1 MLGVL
6 LIGLFLP
13 QVLSERGT
21 PEVDSRWLHYLNQ
34 IHTAVQRHS
43 PPDSHNGTCFYRVL
57 QEDLEPFRSGISRD
71 LMQNVLS
78 RKLGTHYQ
86 IINHRLYREE
96 ECMFSARCSGVEH
109 FLLELLPNLPDMEL
123 VINVRDYPQV
133 PSWMNPVIPIFSFSK
148 TSDYNDIMYPAWT
161 FWEGGPA
168 VWPIYPT
175 GLGRWDLMREDL
187 KKAADLWP
195 WEKKIPKGYFRGSRT
210 SPERDPL
217 ILLSR
222 ESPDLVDAEY
232 TKNQAWK
239 SERDTLGR
247 PPAKEVP
254 LVDHCTY
261 KYLFNFRGVAAS
273 FRLKHLFLCG
283 SLVFHV
289 GDNWLEFF
297 YNCLE
302 PWVHYVPVSP
312 DLEDLRE
319 LLQFVNEND
328 EEVKKIAERGHK
340 FIRQFLRM
348 EDVSQYWG
356 SLLTQYSQLLQYRVR
371 KRKDYREV
379 TVRSHHTEL

>member
-1 MLGVL
+1 MLY
-6 LIGLFLP
+6 P
-13 QVLSERGT
+13 S
-21 PEVDSRWLHYLNQ
+21 
-34 IHTAVQRHS
+34 
-43 PPDSHNGTCFYRVL
+43 L
-57 QEDLEPFRSGISRD
+57 Q
-71 LMQNVLS
+71 Q
-78 RKLGTHYQ
+78 
-86 IINHRLYREE
+86 
-96 ECMFSARCSGVEH
+96 
-109 FLLELLPNLPDMEL
+109 
-123 VINVRDYPQV
+123 
-133 PSWMNPVIPIFSFSK
+133 
-148 TSDYNDIMYPAWT
+148 
-161 FWEGGPA
+161 
-168 VWPIYPT
+168 
-175 GLGRWDLMREDL
+175 
-187 KKAADLWP
+187 
-195 WEKKIPKGYFRGSRT
+195 
-210 SPERDPL
+210 
-217 ILLSR
+217 
-222 ESPDLVDAEY
+222 
-232 TKNQAWK
+232 
-239 SERDTLGR
+239 DTLGR

>member
-123 VINVRDYPQV
+123 VIN
-133 PSWMNPVIPIFSFSK
+133 

-195 WEKKIPKGYFRGSRT
+195 WEKKIPKGYFRGS
-210 SPERDPL
+210 
-217 ILLSR
+217 
-222 ESPDLVDAEY
+222 
-232 TKNQAWK
+232 
-239 SERDTLGR
+239 SED
-247 PPAKEVP
+247 
-254 LVDHCTY
+254 
-261 KYLFNFRGVAAS
+261 
-273 FRLKHLFLCG
+273 FL
-283 SLVFHV
+283 HTIM
-289 GDNWLEFF
+289 
-297 YNCLE
+297 
-302 PWVHYVPVSP
+302 
-312 DLEDLRE
+312 
-319 LLQFVNEND
+319 
-328 EEVKKIAERGHK
+328 KKIASIPLAPVLIMGDFNSVMNTDLDRLPK
-340 FIRQFLRM
+340 STRYDLSM
-348 EDVSQYWG
+348 A
-356 SLLTQYSQLLQYRVR
+356 
-371 KRKDYREV
+371 K
-379 TVRSHHTEL
+379 